1 MATET
6 EENQSLVNKEKVQ
19 RDAEVLANL
28 ASKFGRKPFGFKKR
42 TTSHDGEYTSKIV
55 ELNQIQNG
63 NKNNESKPILT
74 QIKNGDAFNQE
85 SNNNNNNNNNVT
97 KNFGAPKKAA
107 DRFREAGMKARLA
120 RRMEKILDERMT
132 VKQIFNRYVDNSTL
146 HGFRYV
152 FMNTYAVRRFLWLI
166 LLLAFASIFLNEL
179 KNSIL
184 LFYEYPFT
192 TTSTIE
198 YVPELKF
205 PAISI
210 CNLNQFDESFI
221 ENSKLK
227 QLYDKGVLPFEA
239 SSSEAIRNDINGNEF
254 FQTLDKASQRLE
266 KLFQSCEWKS
276 RDTAKTGSPNICSVK
291 NFTVY
296 HNLYGQKCFIFN
308 SGELQPVLHLNETGL
323 NMALKIEFDLKTN
336 ESLRGL
342 QEFGLKI
349 VVHDQE
355 ETPLQQ
361 AGFVVSPGFQS
372 FVELKVRKVRLKI
385 YFLHHSFFPLTISVD
400 LYIQFRT
407 TCSSVNVN

>member
-6 EENQSLVNKEKVQ
+6 DENQSLVNKEKVQ

-42 TTSHDGEYTSKIV
+42 TTSDDGENTSKIV
-55 ELNQIQNG
+55 QLNQIQNG
-63 NKNNESKPILT
+63 NKNNKSKPLLT
-74 QIKNGDAFNQE
+74 QMKNGDAFNQE

-198 YVPELKF
+198 YVTELKF

-254 FQTLDKASQRLE
+254 FQTLDKASQKLE
-266 KLFQSCEWKS
+266 ELFQSCEWKS

-308 SGELQPVLHLNETGL
+308 SGELQPILHLNETGL